1 MSYKYLSNKQILN
14 VDIIIEQKE
23 NQIYK
28 LEIINKDKTSIID
41 DINKQLLLSN
51 ELYNLCSNKLKYE
64 DDELKYKQLIDEFNI
79 NKNKEF
85 ETLKIQFELKE
96 YEILEKHKINL
107 ENVIYTEQRK
117 FNNLQEEIDYKISL
131 ETKRINN
138 DYQIQIHNLNYE
150 LNFLKNRLLEEQ
162 NKVNDNINLSNLIS
176 TKFDLI
182 DKHLTLKDNN
192 STVSIGDI
200 GEHFI
205 FDYLNSS
212 LELSDASLEIV
223 KGKSNAGDLFLKYN
237 NCKICIESKNHTAP
251 ITQTNINRFI
261 LTDLNNPNYNSGIFI
276 SLKSEFVNSSGIRH
290 FDIKLENNKP
300 AIFLSQFFNRPHDI
314 ILAIKILEFIIYHQS
329 FNSSNVNDY
338 ITLLMHN
345 LDLFNSIIDINSD
358 NIKNLNKS
366 NLLIKTKKN
375 EIELFLKIN
384 KSIKQEV
391 IKYTCGLC
399 NKGFSK
405 KIDFTKHTKECKTN
419 IK

>member
-1 MSYKYLSNKQILN
+1 MSDKYLSNKQILN
-14 VDIIIEQKE
+14 VDIIVEQSE

-28 LEIINKDKTSIID
+28 LELINKDKNEIID
-41 DINKQLLLSN
+41 NINKQLLLSN

-64 DDELKYKQLIDEFNI
+64 DDDIKYKQLMDEFNK

-85 ETLKIQFELKE
+85 DILKTQFELKE
-96 YEILEKHKINL
+96 YETLEKHKINL
-107 ENVIYTEQRK
+107 ENVIYAEQRK

-150 LNFLKNRLLEEQ
+150 LNFLKTRLTEEQ
-162 NKVNDNINLSNLIS
+162 NKSIDNDNLSNLIS

-200 GEHFI
+200 GEQFI
-205 FDYLNSS
+205 FDYLKTS
-212 LELSDASLEIV
+212 LELSEASLEVV

-251 ITQTNINRFI
+251 ITQTNINRFL

-300 AIFLSQFFNRPHDI
+300 AVFLSQFFNRPHDI
-314 ILAIKILEFIIYHQS
+314 ILAIKILDFIIYHQS

-366 NLLIKTKKN
+366 NLLIKAKKN
-375 EIELFLKIN
+375 EIESFLKIN
-384 KSIKQEV
+384 KSIKQEI
-391 IKYTCGLC
+391 IKYTCEIC
-399 NKGFSK
+399 NTGFSK
-405 KIDFTKHTKECKTN
+405 KIDFTKHSKECNKIT
-419 IK
+419 K

>member
-1 MSYKYLSNKQILN
+1 MNTILNKQILN
-14 VDIIIEQKE
+14 VDIIIEQTE

-28 LEIINKDKTSIID
+28 LEIANKDKKNIID
-41 DINKQLLLSN
+41 DINKQLFISN

-64 DDELKYKQLIDEFNI
+64 DDDIKYKHLIEEFNK

-85 ETLKIQFELKE
+85 EMLKTQFELKE
-96 YEILEKHKINL
+96 YNILEKHKIDL
-107 ENVIYTEQRK
+107 ENVIYAEQRK
-117 FNNLQEEIDYKISL
+117 FNILQEEIDYKISL

-150 LNFLKNRLLEEQ
+150 LKFLKERLIEEE
-162 NKVNDNINLSNLIS
+162 NKLNDNITISNLIS

-200 GEHFI
+200 GEQFI
-205 FDYLNSS
+205 FDYLKTS
-212 LELSDASLEIV
+212 LELSDATLEIV

-237 NCKICIESKNHTAP
+237 NSKICIESKNHTAP
-251 ITQTNINRFI
+251 ITQTNINRFL
-261 LTDLNNPNYNSGIFI
+261 LTYLNNPNYNAGIFI
-276 SLKSEFVNSSGIRH
+276 SLKSEFVNSSGIKH

-300 AIFLSQFFNRPHDI
+300 SIFLSQVFTRPHDI

-329 FNSSNVNDY
+329 FNSSNINDY
-338 ITLLMHN
+338 ITLLTHN
-345 LDLFNSIIDINSD
+345 LALFNIITDINAD

-375 EIELFLKIN
+375 EIESFLKIDKSHN
-384 KSIKQEV
+384 HNNSIKQEV
-391 IKYTCGLC
+391 IKYTCEIC
-399 NKGFSK
+399 KTGFGK
-405 KIDFTKHTKECKTN
+405 KIDMTKHSKECK
-419 IK
+419 